1 MKKKILM
8 FILAGAALLMVG
20 CGRKNPLDPS
30 NPVSLTVWHYYNG
43 TQQVAFNDLV
53 REFNETV
60 GKETGI
66 YVQSYGQGSVSDLEV
81 AVRESLAGKVGAK
94 EMPDIFSSYADTAY
108 EVEQAGALANL
119 SDYLTKD
126 ELKKYITSYINE
138 GCIASDGSLRIFP
151 VAKSTEIMMINKTDW
166 EAFSNATGASLESLA
181 TIEGVAETAKS
192 YYEWTDSATPDIPND
207 GKAFYGRDAMAN
219 YFLIGMR
226 QLGTE
231 IFQAD
236 GGQVVLNVPRESVR
250 RLWDNYYVPIVKGY
264 FGKYG
269 SFRSDDVK
277 TGDLL
282 AYTGSTTSAMYF
294 PGKVELDDRSYEID
308 YIVMGAPVFEGGE
321 NYAVQQGAGM
331 VVSKSDEL
339 HEYASVEFL
348 KWFTQAENNLRFG
361 GAAGYMPVL
370 EEANSVEML
379 DKVIEEYEVAVAK
392 KTYDCLTYAF
402 ENMADVHFY
411 TNKSFK
417 NGSGARKVLEY
428 NLSDKAQADRKLVEA
443 ALAGGATLEE
453 ACAPYLTEE
462 AFDAWYT
469 EFCNALK
476 EAAGI

>member
-1 MKKKILM
+1 MKKRILT
-8 FILAGAALLMVG
+8 FILAGAALLLCG
-20 CGRKNPLDPS
+20 CGDKSPLDPE

-43 TQQVAFNDLV
+43 SQQVAFNDLV

-60 GKETGI
+60 GKERGI

-119 SDYLTKD
+119 SQYLTD
-126 ELKKYITSYINE
+126 EDLEKYIASYINE
-138 GCIASDGSLRIFP
+138 GCIAADGSLRIFP

-166 EAFSNATGASLESLA
+166 DVFSQATGASLDDLM
-181 TIEGVAETAKS
+181 TIEGIVGTAKD
-192 YYEWTDSATPDIPND
+192 YYEWTDGLTPDIPGD

-226 QLGTE
+226 QMGTE
-231 IFQAD
+231 IFQAE
-236 GGQVVLNVPRESVR
+236 GGQVVLNMPKESVR
-250 RLWDNYYVPIVKGY
+250 RLWDNYYVPIIKGY
-264 FGKYG
+264 FGEYG

-282 AYTGSTTSAMYF
+282 AYTGSTTSSMYF

-308 YIVMGAPVFEGGE
+308 YIIMSAPVFEGGE
-321 NYAVQQGAGM
+321 NFAVQQGAGM

-339 HEYASVEFL
+339 HEYAAVEFL

-361 GAAGYMPVL
+361 GGSGYMPVQKA
-370 EEANSVEML
+370 ANNVEML
-379 DKVIEEYEVAVAK
+379 DKVIEEQEMTVAE
-392 KTYDCLTYAF
+392 KTYDCLTYTF
-402 ENMADVHFY
+402 EQMSDVIFY

-417 NGSGARKVLEY
+417 NGSNARRVLEY
-428 NLSDKAQADRKLVEA
+428 DLSDKAQADRKLVEE
-443 ALAGGATLEE
+443 ALASGMSLEE

-462 AFDAWYT
+462 AFDAWYA
-469 EFCNALK
+469 EFCRKLE
-476 EAAGI
+476 EAVGK